1 MRVSN
6 KPRQRPETAC
16 VPVGAA
22 CAGVAVAPLWALSS
36 VIKPGFHCH
45 LGENKRGS
53 FRGHLA
59 ISIPY
64 SHDPSTPL
72 LEACL
77 CMCHRRLHVSC
88 ISVLCACA
96 ETTYRRPSQ
105 GSPPVHAA
113 RWDRGRAEKIIY
125 FFGTVVSNAIVS
137 WLIPSKRIV
146 FFYLSTNQSITC
158 HRRSEAHVFGQCRV
172 GGFDHGY

>member
-1 MRVSN
+1 MRVSK

-45 LGENKRGS
+45 PGENKPGS

-59 ISIPY
+59 ISVPY

-72 LEACL
+72 LERVSVCVTGD
-77 CMCHRRLHVSC
+77 CMYRAYLYCALARRQHTDGQV
-88 ISVLCACA
+88 
-96 ETTYRRPSQ
+96 
-105 GSPPVHAA
+105 
-113 RWDRGRAEKIIY
+113 RGHLQCTPLGGTVGEPKKNIY

-137 WLIPSKRIV
+137 WLIPSQRIV
-146 FFYLSTNQSITC
+146 FFLFVNQPVNHLSSPLRSTRLRPMPC
-158 HRRSEAHVFGQCRV
+158 RRV
-172 GGFDHGY
+172 